1 MLRALAD
8 HASPPRFVSLGAKVL
23 AQRNHLNARRLLLGD
38 VGLVLLGNVGSL
50 RLDPGSGSGDHLLLL
65 IVQLGPG
72 ALVDQDADLG
82 TVKSRID
89 PVFGLFMPAKVE
101 DSGDWPAI
109 AVDHAALQ
117 RSIDL
122 ARRGLHH
129 GGAERL
135 KEIAIYRGDAQL

>member
-38 VGLVLLGNVGSL
+38 VGSL